1 MSVWIVAFT
10 LRGAN
15 LAAYLGRTLP
25 GARAFSM
32 AKYAAQAGTEPV
44 ERLAD
49 WCRRAWEEAEGLV
62 FVGAAGI
69 AVRSIAPR
77 LQSKTT
83 DPAVV
88 VVDEGGQFAISL
100 ASGHMGGANE
110 LTRQVA
116 ACLGATPVVTTATDV
131 NGKFAVDVFA
141 VKNGLAITSMRR
153 AKEISAAILAGKP
166 VGLHTELPLEGVRE
180 STQNIVW
187 FLRAPRVLLGALV
200 GAALTLSG
208 VGMQAFTKNPLAEP
222 YVLGISSGASLGAV
236 LAMLLG
242 VSLPVLGRLSV
253 SAGAF
258 AGALVSILLVYL
270 LARTRNAVTPI
281 RLILVGV
288 AVSAM
293 FQAFTNYIVY
303 TAPDD
308 AAVREATFWMLGGLG
323 SAKWEDLPLLA
334 LILPPLFLVLMAL
347 ARPLNAM
354 LMGDSS
360 AVTLGV
366 DLDRVRGVLILSSAL
381 LTASAVAVSGCIG
394 FVGLVIP
401 HLVRSVVGAD
411 HRRLIPLSALC
422 GAVFMIW
429 MDVGARLAVRPEEIP
444 VGIITAFIGAPLFLW
459 MIRVRR
465 YEF

>member
-1 MSVWIVAFT
+1 MLSVV
-10 LRGAN
+10 
-15 LAAYLGRTLP
+15 LG
-25 GARAFSM
+25 
-32 AKYAAQAGTEPV
+32 
-44 ERLAD
+44 
-49 WCRRAWEEAEGLV
+49 
-62 FVGAAGI
+62 
-69 AVRSIAPR
+69 
-77 LQSKTT
+77 
-83 DPAVV
+83 
-88 VVDEGGQFAISL
+88 ISL
-100 ASGHMGGANE
+100 GPVTIPFPEVWRVMLHRL
-110 LTRQVA
+110 LTP
-116 ACLGATPVVTTATDV
+116 LGLGDW
-131 NGKFAVDVFA
+131 
-141 VKNGLAITSMRR
+141 
-153 AKEISAAILAGKP
+153 IS
-166 VGLHTELPLEGVRE
+166 LEGIRD

-187 FLRAPRVLLGALV
+187 HLRAPRVLLGMLV

-208 VGMQAFTKNPLAEP
+208 VGMQAFTRNPLAEP

-236 LAMLLG
+236 LAMLVG
-242 VSLPVLGRLSV
+242 VWLPMGRLSV
-253 SAGAF
+253 PTGAF
-258 AGALVSILLVYL
+258 VGALVSILLVYGL
-270 LARTRNAVTPI
+270 SRSGGAVTPV

-293 FQAFTNYIVY
+293 FQAFTNYLVY